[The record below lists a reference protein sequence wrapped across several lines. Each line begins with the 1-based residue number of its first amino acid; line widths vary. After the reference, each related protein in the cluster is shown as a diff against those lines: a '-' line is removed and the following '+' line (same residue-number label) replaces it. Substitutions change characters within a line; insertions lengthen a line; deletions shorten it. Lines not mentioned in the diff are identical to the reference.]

1 MKRLR
6 LLVLLVSLLIFWGF
20 GGSSLLPFLGNGVD
34 FDELEYRG
42 DIVRGDIRY
51 LKGSDTPYTGKAT
64 SRYKKG
70 KHMARKRKKGNY
82 KNGKPHGLFV
92 EWRSNGTKMYEE
104 NYKDGKKDGLE
115 VVYFFRSQLS
125 RFLKPWSNGQKKEE
139 INYKGGKKN
148 GLETQWYENGQKK
161 IETNYKDGRK
171 VGLQAVWYSN
181 GEKWP

>member
-82 KNGKPHGLFV
+82 KNGKPHGL
-92 EWRSNGTKMYEE
+92 
-104 NYKDGKKDGLE
+104 E

>member
-64 SRYKKG
+64 SRYPKG
-70 KHMARKRKKGNY
+70 YHTTGPTLNSRKRSKGNY

-92 EWRSNGTKMYEE
+92 RWWPEGQKSRKV
-104 NYKDGKKDGLE
+104 NYKDGKPHG
-115 VVYFFRSQLS
+115 
-125 RFLKPWSNGQKKEE
+125 P
-139 INYKGGKKN
+139 
-148 GLETQWYENGQKK
+148 ETQWYETGQKK
-161 IETNYKDGRK
+161 FEINYKNGRK
-171 VGLQAVWYSN
+171 VGLWNY
-181 GEKWP
+181 

>member
-1 MKRLR
+1 MNPVPLFLIIVTLP
-6 LLVLLVSLLIFWGF
+6 LLL
-20 GGSSLLPFLGNGVD
+20 GGCGEKHEGVNLE
-34 FDELEYRG
+34 ELEISG
-42 DIVRGDIRY
+42 DIFNEIAY
-51 LKGSDTPYTGKAT
+51 HKGSPYTGK
-64 SRYKKG
+64 SI
-70 KHMARKRKKGNY
+70 NY
-82 KNGKPHGLFV
+82 YENGKKESEYNF
-92 EWRSNGTKMYEE
+92 
-104 NYKDGKKDGLE
+104 KDGKKDGLE

>member
-1 MKRLR
+1 MKPLR
-6 LLVLLVSLLIFWGF
+6 LLVLLVSLLLFWGF
-20 GGSSLLPFLGNGVD
+20 WGSSLLPFLGNGVD

-42 DIVRGDIRY
+42 DIFY

-115 VVYFFRSQLS
+115 
-125 RFLKPWSNGQKKEE
+125 
-139 INYKGGKKN
+139 
-148 GLETQWYENGQKK
+148 TQWYENGQKK

-171 VGLQAVWYSN
+171 VGLEAVWYSN